1 MFAYQR
7 DVEVPQKG
15 AQFCTTLTS
24 SSKTPKSINIFIK
37 DTRQV
42 NKDEAIQ
49 ISSIKSCINLQKSK
63 RISEIHEFLKDV
75 ENSTQRKNI

>member
-1 MFAYQR
+1 MFAYQW
-7 DVEVPQKG
+7 DVEVTQKG
-15 AQFCTTLTS
+15 AQYCPTLTS

-37 DTRQV
+37 HTRQV

-63 RISEIHEFLKDV
+63 RISEIHEYLKDV
-75 ENSTQRKNI
+75 ENSTQRENI